1 MIDQKKNDLEELRVW
16 QTLGGWWK
24 VKNRSRANSEMG
36 KGPTVWQT
44 LGQDGGL
51 YIYLC
56 IHVCMYIH
64 KYMYGKKKSVSTYIY
79 AEKGA

>member
-1 MIDQKKNDLEELRVW
+1 MGSSEQGRASMIDQKKNDLEELRVW

-51 YIYLC
+51 YIY
-56 IHVCMYIH
+56 IWE
-64 KYMYGKKKSVSTYIY
+64 GKI
-79 AEKGA
+79 GAKFLS